1 MPDFS
6 NQTNRATGLRFL
18 WLTLLLVVIDQMTK
32 IWVAGEFELY
42 ESRVLIDGL
51 FNLTYVHNYGAAFS
65 FLSDGGGWQ
74 RWFFTAIAIAISVVL
89 LIWMRRNPVG
99 LWRQNLAFSL
109 IMA

>member
-51 FNLTYVHNYGAAFS
+51 FNLTYVHNFGAAFS

-74 RWFFTAIAIAISVVL
+74 RWFFTAIAIAISIVL

-99 LWRQNLAFSL
+99 
-109 IMA
+109 